1 MKGHCPEIKCNS
13 DHYVEIVILP
23 IFIVNLVSIFN
34 QYYCV
39 PKIDRD
45 VFLIAN
51 VSNWEQYNLLEGEAN
66 LFFEGTYVGKTLLD
80 VRYATDTL
88 QISLGRDKNI
98 NVKREKIKEFTTKK
112 FIGSKKEEARGWDI
126 DIKNNKSQQINML
139 LFDQVPV
146 STLEEIKVEVSEFSA
161 GKHDP
166 KTGEIKWE
174 FKIGPSESKKFSLNY
189 FVKYP
194 KNRKLIIE

>member
-1 MKGHCPEIKCNS
+1 M
-13 DHYVEIVILP
+13 
-23 IFIVNLVSIFN
+23 
-34 QYYCV
+34 
-39 PKIDRD
+39 
-45 VFLIAN
+45 FLIAN

-80 VRYATDTL
+80 VRYAADTL

-98 NVKREKIKEFTTKK
+98 SVKREKIKEFSTKK
-112 FIGSKKEEARGWDI
+112 FIRSKKKESRGWDI

-139 LFDQVPV
+139 LYDQVPV
-146 STLEEIKVEVSEFSA
+146 STLEEIKVEVSETSG
-161 GKHDP
+161 GKHHF
-166 KTGEIKWE
+166 KSGEIKWE
-174 FKIGPSESKKFSLNY
+174 LTIGPNESKKFSLNY